1 MFRVLFNIQALILL
15 IGAAGMALG
24 GYPLVQTLDPLRD
37 TLAFLAL
44 YFGLMGLELL
54 FSRLFPSSFGVVQQ
68 LHTQIGRA
76 FRNQQLGYTH
86 ALQLGMLSGVAEEVL
101 FRGALQS
108 LLASTLGLGWPSKPP
123 SSPPSTPS
131 PTAAPG
137 ATPPLSSSPAW
148 PSAPPTSLPA
158 ASSPASWPTTLTTAR
173 ASTSYSTKRGGSS
186 TARTGRASR

>member
-108 LLASTLGLGWPSKPP
+108 LLASTLGLGWLGVALQAAVFAAFHPVPDRRAWSYPAFIFLAGLAFGAAYFLTGSLIPGILAHYLNNSK
-123 SSPPSTPS
+123 
-131 PTAAPG
+131 G
-137 ATPPLSSSPAW
+137 FYQL
-148 PSAPPTSLPA
+148 LDE
-158 ASSPASWPTTLTTAR
+158 AR
-173 ASTSYSTKRGGSS
+173 RLEHSENR
-186 TARTGRASR
+186 